1 MILFFW
7 DASALAKRYT
17 AELGSEVVNHL
28 FDDIPSLS
36 MSATPWGF
44 TETYSILL
52 RRLNVKVLNQSTF
65 SSAIILLTEEI
76 LENADFGMLSISDV
90 AIFRSTAM
98 IREHNLNA
106 TDAAILTV
114 VLAVKNSSDAPT
126 IVVVASDKRLL
137 RAAELEGLL
146 TLNPEEMSLSELP
159 VFLDHLESLL

>member
-1 MILFFW
+1 MVLFFW
-7 DASALAKRYT
+7 DASALAKRYA

-28 FDDIPSLS
+28 FDNIPTLL
-36 MSATPWGF
+36 MSTTPWGL
-44 TETYSILL
+44 TETCSILL
-52 RRLNVKVLNQSTF
+52 RRLNAKVLNQSTF

-76 LENADFGMLSISDV
+76 LKNADFGMFSISDA
-90 AIFRSTAM
+90 AIFRSTVM
-98 IREHNLNA
+98 IRVHNLNA

-114 VLAVKNSSDAPT
+114 VLAVKNSSDSPA

-159 VFLDHLESLL
+159 VFLERLESPQ